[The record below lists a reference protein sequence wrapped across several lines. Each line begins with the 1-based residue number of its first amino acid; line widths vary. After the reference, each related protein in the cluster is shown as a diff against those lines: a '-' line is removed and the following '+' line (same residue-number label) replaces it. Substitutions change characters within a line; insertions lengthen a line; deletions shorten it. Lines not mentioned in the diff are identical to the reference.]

1 MKKNTCEEPISVWS
15 DTTTPLKFDTLKRDI
30 KTEVLIIGGGLAG
43 VLCAY
48 MLGQAGVDYVLAE
61 ADTVCSGITKNTTAK
76 ITSQHGLIYHKL
88 IRQFGTEKAALYLHS
103 NQEALEN
110 TCSFVRESIVILRKK
125 DAYVYSRDS
134 KQELLDELDALQN

>member
-1 MKKNTCEEPISVWS
+1 
-15 DTTTPLKFDTLKRDI
+15 
-30 KTEVLIIGGGLAG
+30 
-43 VLCAY
+43 

-88 IRQFGTEKAALYLHS
+88 IRQFGTEKAALYLRS
-103 NQEALEN
+103 NQEALEKYVQL
-110 TCSFVRESIVILRKK
+110 CEGIDCDFEKK

-134 KQELLDELDALQN
+134 KQELLDELDALQKLNSPAELAEELPLPFPTA

>member
-1 MKKNTCEEPISVWS
+1 
-15 DTTTPLKFDTLKRDI
+15 
-30 KTEVLIIGGGLAG
+30 
-43 VLCAY
+43 

-103 NQEALEN
+103 NQAALEKYV
-110 TCSFVRESIVILRKK
+110 SDFRIRLSSIHSNSYAQSPGI
-125 DAYVYSRDS
+125 
-134 KQELLDELDALQN
+134 

>member
-1 MKKNTCEEPISVWS
+1 
-15 DTTTPLKFDTLKRDI
+15 
-30 KTEVLIIGGGLAG
+30 
-43 VLCAY
+43 

-103 NQEALEN
+103 NQEALEKYVQLCEGIDCDFEKKTPMCIPVIQN
-110 TCSFVRESIVILRKK
+110 RSFSTNWMHCK
-125 DAYVYSRDS
+125 
-134 KQELLDELDALQN
+134 N

>member
-1 MKKNTCEEPISVWS
+1 
-15 DTTTPLKFDTLKRDI
+15 
-30 KTEVLIIGGGLAG
+30 
-43 VLCAY
+43 

>member
-48 MLGQAGVDYVLAE
+48 ML
-61 ADTVCSGITKNTTAK
+61 
-76 ITSQHGLIYHKL
+76 
-88 IRQFGTEKAALYLHS
+88 
-103 NQEALEN
+103 
-110 TCSFVRESIVILRKK
+110 
-125 DAYVYSRDS
+125 
-134 KQELLDELDALQN
+134 